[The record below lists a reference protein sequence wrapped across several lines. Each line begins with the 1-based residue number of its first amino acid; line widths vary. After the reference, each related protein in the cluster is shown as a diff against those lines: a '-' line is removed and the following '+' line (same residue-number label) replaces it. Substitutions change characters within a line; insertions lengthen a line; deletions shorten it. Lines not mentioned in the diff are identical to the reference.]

1 MKIKNYIIVLI
12 VAVSLLGLNL
22 SQAKAD
28 RFGINKLGHEVQ
40 NWQNQASKTADLK
53 GKRLVNIISRGDQMI
68 TSRLTSLNNLDAR
81 INADVK
87 LQSGE
92 KGALVSDIQT
102 EISGLTALKIK
113 LDADTDLTTA
123 VSDEKQIITGYY
135 IYAITEPKI
144 RLLIILS
151 NLQSV
156 SLYLQALIPQL
167 QNLITTLQVQGKD
180 VSGLQPLLADINSQI
195 QAINTALS
203 TDINNLNAVSI
214 SSSQTQAKTVFT
226 QTRSDISQIVR
237 ADFLKIKSDINQMR
251 LILKQIIFSKNTHPS
266 INPSVNQTST
276 PPAVTN

>member
-167 QNLITTLQVQGKD
+167 QNLITTLQAQGKD

-226 QTRSDISQIVR
+226 QARSDISQIVR